1 MALLTDRHALV
12 LDAGD
17 GLGAIIAG
25 VLAGEG
31 AAVQR
36 AAADGDL
43 DWDGSA
49 DGIEAL
55 CATARA
61 RLGVL
66 DIIVGPAPRL
76 DSTPPNHWSAD
87 GFAALAAAGGALTA
101 ALGRAALGHLQ
112 PPGALCL
119 LGTAWAL
126 AGAPDT
132 GLGGGAQVALGPMT
146 KALALEG
153 AARGLR
159 TNAVY
164 TGLVDTPAMRA
175 WSTARAAS
183 TGAHGDVFER
193 TAAKVAM
200 GRAGRPEEIARSV
213 AFLVSNRAR
222 HVNGI
227 TLLVDGGLLYA

>member
-132 GLGGGAQVALGPMT
+132 GLGGALKRQRLGHRP
-146 KALALEG
+146 KRNL
-153 AARGLR
+153 
-159 TNAVY
+159 
-164 TGLVDTPAMRA
+164 
-175 WSTARAAS
+175 RAAS